1 MEMPLVSV
9 IVPVYKVEPYLHRCV
24 DSILAQTYHN
34 LEIILVDDGSP
45 DNCGK
50 ICDEY
55 ARKDKRIKVIH
66 KKNGGQSEAR
76 NVGLDVAKG
85 EYVTFIDSDDWIHN
99 QYIEILYNDIIQ
111 ANADVSMCTFV
122 RISAMNNNDKKI
134 STHKVE
140 VLNKEQAIERTLYQ
154 KKLDSSPWDKLYKRN
169 LFDSLRFTVG
179 RIYEDLEIIYQ
190 IYDRAVILTYTDEAL
205 YYYFYREDS
214 TLGVFNQKRLVV
226 LDITD
231 EIVKYMEEKY
241 PAIVP
246 AAKDRKLSANFN
258 MLALMS
264 LYKSDDESSIRRCW
278 DNICKLRW
286 NSLFNPKVRL
296 KNKLGILVSLF
307 GEKALMICFKL
318 FLKR

>member
-1 MEMPLVSV
+1 MPLVSV

-24 DSILAQTYHN
+24 DSILIQTYAN

-45 DNCGK
+45 DNCGQ

-76 NVGLDVAKG
+76 NVGLDMAKG
-85 EYVTFIDSDDWIHN
+85 EYVTFVDSDDWIHN

-122 RISAMNNNDKKI
+122 RISAMYSNDKKI
-134 STHKVE
+134 ATHKVE

-169 LFDSLRFTVG
+169 LFDGLRFTVG

-190 IYDRAVILTYTDEAL
+190 IYDRATILTYTTEAL

-214 TLGVFNQKRLVV
+214 TLGVFNQKRLIV

-231 EIVKYMEEKY
+231 EIVRYMEEKY
-241 PAIVP
+241 PTIVP
-246 AAKDRKLSANFN
+246 AAQDRKLSANFN

-264 LYKSDDESSIRRCW
+264 LYKSDDEISIRRCW

-286 NSLFNPKVRL
+286 GSLFNPKVRL
-296 KNKLGILVSLF
+296 KNKIGIIASLGGKF
-307 GEKALMICFKL
+307 FLMKIFKCFSKI
-318 FLKR
+318 K